1 LKYKFTKISAGKAMV
16 KLKNYNVV
24 LKHFVLLLTF
34 ILVVSCAEKKYA
46 VTKIEGREIG
56 ITDKLSEVTEI
67 ENFIKPYRDKID
79 ADLNKVLANAPETLD
94 KSGEWQTPM
103 GNFLADI
110 TFDKAN
116 KVFRL
121 RENKSLDICMLNH
134 GGIRTII
141 PKGDVTARAAYEI
154 MPFENSAIVIGLKGE
169 QILEIVNYIISEK
182 KPHPLKGLTFTIDK
196 NNQPKNIQVNG
207 KALDNFKVYYV
218 VTSDYLSNGGD
229 SMVFFKKGVEQ
240 YNLDYKLRNIII
252 DYFRENKT
260 IVANKD
266 IRISKE

>member
-1 LKYKFTKISAGKAMV
+1 MV

-34 ILVVSCAEKKYA
+34 TAFISCAEKKYA
-46 VTKIEGREIG
+46 VTKIEGKEIA
-56 ITDKLSEVTEI
+56 ITDKNSEVAEI

-79 ADLNKVLANAPETLD
+79 ADLNMVLANAPETLD

-110 TFDKAN
+110 TFEKSN
-116 KVFRL
+116 KVFKCARKITRYL
-121 RENKSLDICMLNH
+121 HAKSWWNRSIV
-134 GGIRTII
+134 
-141 PKGDVTARAAYEI
+141 PKGNVTARTAYEV
-154 MPFENSAIVIGLKGE
+154 MPFENSAIVIGLKSE
-169 QILEIVNYIISEK
+169 QILEIVNYIITEK

-196 NNQPKNIQVNG
+196 NNQPKNILVN
-207 KALDNFKVYYV
+207 ANPLDNNRIYYV

-229 SMVFFKKGVEQ
+229 NMLFFKKGVEQ
-240 YNLDYKLRNIII
+240 YDLNYKLRNIII
-252 DYFRENKT
+252 DYFKENKT

-266 IRISKE
+266 IRITKE

>member
-1 LKYKFTKISAGKAMV
+1 MV

-24 LKHFVLLLTF
+24 LKYFVLILTF
-34 ILVVSCAEKKYA
+34 IAVISCAEKKYT
-46 VTKIEGREIG
+46 VTKIEGKEIG
-56 ITDKLSEVTEI
+56 ITDKNTEVAAI

-79 ADLNKVLANAPETLD
+79 ADLNKVLANAPETMD

-110 TFDKAN
+110 TFEKSN
-116 KVFRL
+116 KVFQL
-121 RENKSLDICMLNH
+121 REKKSIDICLLNH

-141 PKGDVTARAAYEI
+141 PKGDVTARTAYEI

-169 QILEIVNYIISEK
+169 QVLEMINYIISEK
-182 KPHPLKGLTFTIDK
+182 KPHPLKGLTFTIGKD
-196 NNQPKNIQVNG
+196 NQPKNILVNG
-207 KALDNFKVYYV
+207 NPLDNNKVYYV
-218 VTSDYLSNGGD
+218 ATSDYLSNGGD
-229 SMVFFKKGVEQ
+229 NMVFFRKGVEQ
-240 YNLDYKLRNIII
+240 YSLDYKLRNMII

-260 IVANKD
+260 ITANKD